1 MKFDAKVLQREM
13 DLAAEELE
21 KAGYLDLAA
30 RVDQYSILLA
40 TAKKEDLANLHRGLS
55 RVQAEYEQREKQ
67 APKQEPAPE
76 AVKAQHAVMQA
87 RRASIR
93 RKLAMKRYLRE
104 KMAQKKKA
112 EKKVE
117 MRKSEESPLKQ
128 KLAEKIS
135 EAETQLTAAK
145 NRAERLRRIQ
155 ENTK

>member
-40 TAKKEDLANLHRGLS
+40 TAKKEDLANLYRGLS
-55 RVQAEYEQREKQ
+55 RVQVEYEQRENQ
-67 APKQEPAPE
+67 APKPAL
-76 AVKAQHAVMQA
+76 ANAKAQHAVLQA

-112 EKKVE
+112 GKKVE
-117 MRKSEESPLKQ
+117 VRKSEDNPLKQ

-145 NRAERLRRIQ
+145 NRAGRLRRIQ
-155 ENTK
+155 ENMK

>member
-30 RVDQYSILLA
+30 RVDQYSIMLA
-40 TAKKEDLANLHRGLS
+40 TAKKEDLTNLHRGLS
-55 RVQAEYEQREKQ
+55 RVQVEYEQREKQ
-67 APKQEPAPE
+67 ACKKEPAPS
-76 AVKAQHAVMQA
+76 AAKAQHAVMQA

-104 KMAQKKKA
+104 KMAQKRKA
-112 EKKVE
+112 EKKVV

>member
-30 RVDQYSILLA
+30 RVDQYSILLV
-40 TAKKEDLANLHRGLS
+40 TAKKEDLANLYRGLS
-55 RVQAEYEQREKQ
+55 RVQVEYEQRENQ
-67 APKQEPAPE
+67 APKSVLAN
-76 AVKAQHAVMQA
+76 AKAQHAVLQA

-112 EKKVE
+112 GKKVE
-117 MRKSEESPLKQ
+117 VRKSEDSPLKQ

-145 NRAERLRRIQ
+145 NRAGRLRRIQ
-155 ENTK
+155 ENMK